1 MQRERRVLFY
11 SQQLS
16 AMLMDVD
23 PLKACEEIN
32 PAPKSFVCGF
42 FRCPQPTQGIQVV
55 SKPID
60 NRLIH
65 RANEPSSGP
74 FQSSVCGL
82 HVDSNGMVA
91 SRGQCP
97 TTAMGQAAKTVTH
110 TGSPCSLSLR
120 HWPAFLL

>member
-1 MQRERRVLFY
+1 MQRERRVLFH

-23 PLKACEEIN
+23 PLKPSEEID
-32 PAPKSFVCGF
+32 PAPKSFVRGF

-60 NRLIH
+60 NRLVH
-65 RANEPSSGP
+65 RTNEPPSGP
-74 FQSSVCGL
+74 FQSSVRGL

-97 TTAMGQAAKTVTH
+97 TTTMGQAAKTVAH
-110 TGSPCSLSLR
+110 AGSPCPLSLR
-120 HWPAFLL
+120 DWPAFLL